1 MDLATSPTN
10 SRDCGTPNGAAKT
23 SSLIPF
29 DRWLRDLGKSRATGW
44 RWRRDGVVT
53 TCNVFGR
60 HYVTLDEIGRFERA
74 ALSGEF
80 ARAIATPL
88 RQS

>member
-53 TCNVFGR
+53 THNVFGR